1 MSPDAADL
9 RHREGDYGF
18 DAPYVLL
25 VLGAVGVM
33 AVIVGVA
40 IAFAGS
46 TAWAK
51 VSLAVGLY
59 LLMMA
64 GSFAFTTRRGKFDVW
79 AKLLLELDLKGDEH
93 VLDMGSGRGAIL
105 MMVAQL
111 VPRGRA
117 VGLDLWVSSDQ
128 SGNSLA
134 AAKRNA
140 DLEGVADRVELRTA
154 DMTSMPFDDAS
165 FDIVLSALA
174 IHNIK
179 DAGGRKK
186 AIDEAVRVL
195 KPGGRLRIADFRSTH
210 EYVGRLRQLGI
221 ADSSE
226 RSLGWRYWYGGPWAA
241 TKLVTAS
248 KPRLAQHE

>member
-18 DAPYVLL
+18 DAPYVLV
-25 VLGAVGVM
+25 VLGAIGVT
-33 AVIVGVA
+33 ALVAGVA
-40 IAFAGS
+40 IASAGS
-46 TAWAK
+46 ADWAK
-51 VSLAVGLY
+51 VSIAVGFY
-59 LLMMA
+59 LLLMA
-64 GSFAFTTRRGKFDVW
+64 ASFTFTTRRGKFDVW
-79 AKLLLELDLKGDEH
+79 AKLLLELDLRGDEH
-93 VLDMGSGRGAIL
+93 VLDIGSGRGAVL

-128 SGNSLA
+128 SGNSAA

-140 DLEGVADRVELRTA
+140 DLEGVSDQVELRTG
-154 DMTSMPFDDAS
+154 DMTSMPLDDAS

-174 IHNIK
+174 VHNIK
-179 DAGGRKK
+179 DRDGRQK

-195 KPGGRLRIADFRSTH
+195 KPGGRLRIADIGSTH

-221 ADSSE
+221 ADATE
-226 RSLGWRYWYGGPWAA
+226 RSLGWRYWYGGPWTA
-241 TKLVTAS
+241 TKLVSAS
-248 KPRLAQHE
+248 KPRG

>member
-1 MSPDAADL
+1 
-9 RHREGDYGF
+9 
-18 DAPYVLL
+18 
-25 VLGAVGVM
+25 
-33 AVIVGVA
+33 
-40 IAFAGS
+40 
-46 TAWAK
+46 
-51 VSLAVGLY
+51 
-59 LLMMA
+59 
-64 GSFAFTTRRGKFDVW
+64 
-79 AKLLLELDLKGDEH
+79 
-93 VLDMGSGRGAIL
+93 
-105 MMVAQL
+105 
-111 VPRGRA
+111 
-117 VGLDLWVSSDQ
+117 
-128 SGNSLA
+128 
-134 AAKRNA
+134 
-140 DLEGVADRVELRTA
+140 
-154 DMTSMPFDDAS
+154 MTSMPFDDAS

-248 KPRLAQHE
+248 KPRLSQHE